1 MQFDEDE
8 DDEDYNEEAIE
19 ASTQRATRVI
29 VEKNSKS
36 TQNVCITPYIRIGC
50 IKLTRVAPK
59 TPADFGI
66 VTAIELENFMCHSHL
81 EVKLGPLINFV
92 IGHNGSGK
100 SAILTG
106 LTLCLGGKP
115 TSTNRGSSLKTFIK
129 EGQNQARITLKLKNS
144 GDGYKPDVY
153 GDIIIVERSFSRE
166 GNSSYKLKSKTGRL
180 ISNKREELDEVCDY
194 MGLQVDNPMNVLT
207 QDAARQFIN
216 NSSEREKYKFF
227 IKGVQLE
234 QLHQDYKLLID
245 SIINTE
251 ATLET
256 KRSHLLLLKK
266 HKEEAKHK
274 LDQCKGQ
281 QQLQQKIQQLR
292 HQMAWVQVEDQEKD
306 LTGRIQAKIDESE
319 KAFEKV
325 NAARDQAAEN
335 LAAESEELRPI
346 DEEEFQIKDKMDTT
360 RQELMKIQSDMRD
373 AVAQVQAQKNRITV
387 TEGKKSE
394 EERRLRGVDG
404 GSNAQ
409 LVSEKEER
417 VRERDHVT
425 AQVQELETE
434 HIRCQSQLTAAKESS
449 QNIQRQINGK
459 QDEIQKIRN
468 REQELRRVQNQA
480 MLAYGQNMQN
490 LLRLIEDEARKGNW
504 KEKPIGPLGR
514 HVTLLKQD
522 WSPILETIFG
532 NGLSGFVVTN
542 YEDQSLLRKLMYN
555 NNCQFPVSICNNT
568 SLKLREPDE
577 RYDTILRILEHLVIQ
592 NGIEQALLFD
602 DQEDA
607 NAVWSTVTEHN
618 SRNIQVCYA
627 KNLGKRGWGLRI
639 GGRVGGNAVKPVK
652 AWPGAPRMKTDLDN
666 QRSLRFFEGRK
677 KQLRI
682 QKQRLEDRIEKIAN
696 DIEEN
701 VADSRLGILETQL
714 ETFKKD
720 LESDEQVYMELS
732 VSRRTLIEEQES
744 YKRQLGDLKNRL
756 ETARKAVH
764 QREQELSN
772 VMAQRQQA
780 LIDKNHWHAKLEG
793 AQAELR
799 RGQQQ
804 YDARE
809 RIVQEFTAKAN
820 AVCER
825 VEVSRGATA
834 HKLDQTLKKLTREL
848 DESNRRI
855 GGTLEEIATACEAAT
870 KSYLQAR
877 KDLGE
882 MQKLLE
888 IMKHS
893 YKDRTIRWKKFR
905 HYISARARAQFMWL
919 MSQRAFRG
927 RLRIDHDNQELKLEV
942 QPSQQESEAGRGP
955 KTLSGGERSF
965 STVCLLLALWEAMGS
980 PIRCLDEFDVFMDS
994 VNRTISVKMMI
1005 EAARRSIGKQF
1016 ILITPQDMSS
1026 IDSSADVKDGDW
1038 KANLKAPAK
1047 DLRPQTDD
1055 VTATKGLEFEDL
1067 YIKRELLMGI
1077 FEAGF
1082 DKPSPIQEET
1092 IPVALTGRD
1101 ILARAKN
1108 GTGKTAAFV
1117 IPALERVNPKSTK
1130 TQALI
1135 LVPTRELAL
1144 QTSQVCKTLGKHLGV
1159 NVMVTTGGTGL
1170 KDDIIRLN
1178 DAVHILVGTPG
1189 RILDLAGKGVA
1200 DFSECPIFIMDEAD
1214 KLLSPE
1220 FTPIIEQLLAYF
1232 PIDRQTM
1239 LFSATFPLVVKS
1251 FMLQIN
1257 QSIIFCNSTNRVEL
1271 LAKKITELGYSCFY
1285 SHAKMAQNHRNR
1297 VFHDFRNGV
1306 CRNLVCSDLLTRGI
1320 DIQAVNVVINF
1331 DFPKNAETYLHRI
1344 GRSGRFGHL
1353 GLAINL
1359 INWEDRFNLYKI
1371 EQELGTEIQPIPP
1384 TIDKKLYNYNSS
1396 TGSYQS
1402 PRQLQN
1408 AQPKPRPGP
1417 GSSSQAQGAPPH
1429 TQQVPSQGQ
1438 YQNTNSAAQ
1447 NHQNRRPPRFNNPN
1461 QQGRPNGFN
1470 THEGGPSVRAM

>member
-1 MQFDEDE
+1 MPPTKRSREISGEDVSSSETEGQVSPPTRARKSNKRQRRNPESNHNSDE
-8 DDEDYNEEAIE
+8 DDNEDDVLNPTQMQLDEDDNDEDDNEEAIE

-29 VEKNSKS
+29 VEKNSKN
-36 TQNVCITPYIRIGC
+36 TQN
-50 IKLTRVAPK
+50 

-106 LTLCLGGKP
+106 LTLCLGGKA
-115 TSTNRGSSLKTFIK
+115 TSTNRGSSLKSFIK

-166 GNSSYKLKSKTGRL
+166 GNSSYKVKSKTGRV
-180 ISNKREELDEVCDY
+180 ISNKREELDEICDY

-251 ATLET
+251 ATLKT

-266 HKEEAKHK
+266 HKEEAEHK
-274 LDQCKGQ
+274 LGQCKGQ
-281 QQLQQKIQQLR
+281 QQLQEKIQQLR
-292 HQMAWVQVEDQEKD
+292 HQMAWVQVEDQEKHLDEIAAEIRETED
-306 LTGRIQAKIDESE
+306 LIERIQTKIDESE
-319 KAFEKV
+319 KAFEEV
-325 NAARDQAAEN
+325 NTARDQAAEN
-335 LAAESEELRPI
+335 LAAESEKLRPI
-346 DEEEFQIKDKMDTT
+346 EEEEFQIKEKMDAT

-373 AVAQVQAQKNRITV
+373 AVAQVQAQKNRIAV
-387 TEGKKSE
+387 TEVRKSE
-394 EERRLRGVDG
+394 EERRLRGIDG

-409 LVSEKEER
+409 LVSEKEGKI
-417 VRERDHVT
+417 RERDHVT
-425 AQVQELETE
+425 AQAQELEAE
-434 HIRCQSQLTAAKESS
+434 EIRCQSQLTTVKESS
-449 QNIQRQINGK
+449 QNIQRQISGK
-459 QDEIQKIRN
+459 QDEIQRVRS
-468 REQELRRVQNQA
+468 REQELRIVQSQA

-490 LLRLIEDEARKGNW
+490 LLRLIDDETRKGNW

-514 HVTLLKQD
+514 HMTLLKQD

-542 YEDQSLLRKLMYN
+542 YDDQSLLRKLMYN
-555 NNCQFPVSICNNT
+555 NNYQFPVSICKNT

-577 RYDTILRILEHLVIQ
+577 QYDTILRVLEISHPLVLKHLVIQ
-592 NGIEQALLFD
+592 NSIEQALLFD

-666 QRSLRFFEGRK
+666 QRREIRLELEQLDREIEDLRRLKREKDQIAAELGNSLRSFEGRK

-682 QKQRLEDRIEKIAN
+682 QRQRLEDRIEKIVN

-701 VADSRLGILETQL
+701 VADSRLGTLETQL
-714 ETFKKD
+714 ETLKNELD
-720 LESDEQVYMELS
+720 SDEQVYMELS
-732 VSRRTLIEEQES
+732 VTRRTLNVEQES
-744 YKRQLGDLKNRL
+744 HKQQLGNLKSRL
-756 ETARKAVH
+756 ETGRKAVH
-764 QREQELSN
+764 KREQELSD
-772 VMAQRQQA
+772 VMAKRQQA
-780 LIDKNHWHAKLEG
+780 LTDKNHWHTKLEV
-793 AQAELR
+793 AQAELCR
-799 RGQQQ
+799 QQQ
-804 YDARE
+804 QHDARE
-809 RIVQEFTAKAN
+809 RIVQQFTVKAN

-825 VEVSRGATA
+825 VKVPRGATA
-834 HKLDQTLKKLTREL
+834 HKLDQMLKKLTKEL
-848 DESNRRI
+848 DEFNRRI
-855 GGTLEEIATACEAAT
+855 GGTLEEIAAACEVAVS
-870 KSYLQAR
+870 SYVRAR
-877 KDLGE
+877 RDLGD

-893 YKDRTIRWKKFR
+893 YKDRTVRWKKFR

-1026 IDSSADVKDGDW
+1026 IDTSADVKVTR
-1038 KANLKAPAK
+1038 
-1047 DLRPQTDD
+1047 LRDPERNQ
-1055 VTATKGLEFEDL
+1055 GSL
-1067 YIKRELLMGI
+1067 
-1077 FEAGF
+1077 
-1082 DKPSPIQEET
+1082 T
-1092 IPVALTGRD
+1092 I
-1101 ILARAKN
+1101 
-1108 GTGKTAAFV
+1108 
-1117 IPALERVNPKSTK
+1117 
-1130 TQALI
+1130 
-1135 LVPTRELAL
+1135 
-1144 QTSQVCKTLGKHLGV
+1144 
-1159 NVMVTTGGTGL
+1159 
-1170 KDDIIRLN
+1170 
-1178 DAVHILVGTPG
+1178 
-1189 RILDLAGKGVA
+1189 
-1200 DFSECPIFIMDEAD
+1200 
-1214 KLLSPE
+1214 
-1220 FTPIIEQLLAYF
+1220 
-1232 PIDRQTM
+1232 
-1239 LFSATFPLVVKS
+1239 
-1251 FMLQIN
+1251 
-1257 QSIIFCNSTNRVEL
+1257 
-1271 LAKKITELGYSCFY
+1271 
-1285 SHAKMAQNHRNR
+1285 
-1297 VFHDFRNGV
+1297 
-1306 CRNLVCSDLLTRGI
+1306 TRG
-1320 DIQAVNVVINF
+1320 
-1331 DFPKNAETYLHRI
+1331 
-1344 GRSGRFGHL
+1344 
-1353 GLAINL
+1353 
-1359 INWEDRFNLYKI
+1359 
-1371 EQELGTEIQPIPP
+1371 
-1384 TIDKKLYNYNSS
+1384 
-1396 TGSYQS
+1396 
-1402 PRQLQN
+1402 
-1408 AQPKPRPGP
+1408 
-1417 GSSSQAQGAPPH
+1417 
-1429 TQQVPSQGQ
+1429 
-1438 YQNTNSAAQ
+1438 
-1447 NHQNRRPPRFNNPN
+1447 
-1461 QQGRPNGFN
+1461 
-1470 THEGGPSVRAM
+1470 